1 MEDFPQAAA
10 RADATAKPEKS
21 PNLADGAVTPRKY
34 ALKAAEFVA
43 VNAPRGTDAPSE
55 AHDVM
60 AILAGVRAREAQ
72 LGLGEV
78 IPAPARRSRRQR
90 DFLLLLLAG
99 NGVMFAIFL
108 VELFL
113 GFQVMCLAAQM
124 PGEFNRLLRYAFT
137 EGRPMFFL
145 PGLCMAGY
153 SAALAWLM
161 FGVMNDY

>member
-1 MEDFPQAAA
+1 MDDFTQATGGEGGKANA
-10 RADATAKPEKS
+10 SGSFGSSE
-21 PNLADGAVTPRKY
+21 GITPTRKY

-43 VNAPRGTDAPSE
+43 VNAPRGTDAPSD

-72 LGLGEV
+72 AGLGEV
-78 IPAPARRSRRQR
+78 TPAAPRRSRRKR
-90 DFLLLLLAG
+90 DFLLLLAG

-124 PGEFNRLLRYAFT
+124 PGEFTRLLRYAFT

-153 SAALAWLM
+153 TAALSWLM
-161 FGVMNDY
+161 FGVMGDY